1 MKTAAEIIGLGFA
14 SFLLVL
20 ICVPI
25 IKKLAIQFNL
35 VDKPNYRKVHA
46 EPFPLIGG
54 ITIGFVFILCS
65 FIFLNEKNMSNY
77 ITILSTS
84 VILLIVGV
92 IDDKNDLKAK
102 YKLLIQLLLAFFVAS
117 SGTRISSFYGL
128 FGIEEINIW
137 LQYILTI
144 IVITGVVNAFNL
156 MDGVDGLVG
165 CLSFLGFM
173 LLFLAGLLYKDFIL
187 AKIAFI
193 FMGAILGF
201 LRFNLS
207 KKKIFMGDAG
217 SLFLGYIL
225 ITLGI
230 RFMEK
235 QTINESQNYFY
246 LFLIIVTFFTIPVL
260 DSLRVYLGRIKNG
273 VSPFKADK
281 SHLHHLLLQVGL
293 THKKIAF
300 SITFFAIL
308 LLVFGFSLIS
318 VATITLTVFAIMIA
332 FILMIKGLLILNSL
346 KKWQKVIKIMETN

>member
-1 MKTAAEIIGLGFA
+1 M
-14 SFLLVL
+14 
-20 ICVPI
+20 
-25 IKKLAIQFNL
+25 N
-35 VDKPNYRKVHA
+35 
-46 EPFPLIGG
+46 
-54 ITIGFVFILCS
+54 
-65 FIFLNEKNMSNY
+65 NY

-84 VILLIVGV
+84 IVLLIVGV

-128 FGIEEINIW
+128 FGIEEISVW
-137 LQYILTI
+137 LQYVLTI
-144 IVITGVVNAFNL
+144 LVITGVVNAFNL

-165 CLSFLGFM
+165 SLSFLGFM
-173 LLFLAGLLYKDFIL
+173 LLFLAGVLYKDYIL

-201 LRFNLS
+201 LRYNLS

-235 QTINESQNYFY
+235 QIVGDNQNYFY

-300 SITFFAIL
+300 SITFFSIL
-308 LLVFGFSLIS
+308 LLIFGFSLIS
-318 VATITLTVFAIMIA
+318 ITTITFTVFAVMVA
-332 FILMIKGLLILNSL
+332 FVITIRGLLVINNL

>member
-1 MKTAAEIIGLGFA
+1 MKTTTEIIGLGLV
-14 SFLLVL
+14 SFLLVIIL
-20 ICVPI
+20 VPI
-25 IKKLAIQFNL
+25 IKKIAIQFNL

-54 ITIGFVFILCS
+54 ITIGFAFILCS
-65 FIFLNEKNMSNY
+65 FIFLNERNMNNY

-84 VILLIVGV
+84 IVLLIVGV

-128 FGIEEINIW
+128 FGIEEISVW
-137 LQYILTI
+137 LQYVLTI
-144 IVITGVVNAFNL
+144 LVITGVVNAFNL

-165 CLSFLGFM
+165 SLSFLGFM
-173 LLFLAGLLYKDFIL
+173 LLFLAGVLYKDYIL

-201 LRFNLS
+201 LRYNLS

-235 QTINESQNYFY
+235 QTVGDNQNYFY

-300 SITFFAIL
+300 SITFFSIL
-308 LLVFGFSLIS
+308 LLIFGFSLIS
-318 VATITLTVFAIMIA
+318 ITTITFTVFAVMVA
-332 FILMIKGLLILNSL
+332 FVITIRGLLVINNL

>member
-1 MKTAAEIIGLGFA
+1 MKTTAEILGLGIV
-14 SFLLVL
+14 SFLLVI

-25 IKKLAIQFNL
+25 IKKIAIQFNL
-35 VDKPNYRKVHA
+35 VDKPNYRKVHV

-65 FIFLNEKNMSNY
+65 FIFLNEAKMANY

-84 VILLIVGV
+84 IILLIVGV
-92 IDDKNDLKAK
+92 IDDKTDLKAK
-102 YKLLIQLLLAFFVAS
+102 YKLLIQLLLAFFVAL
-117 SGTRISSFYGL
+117 SGNRITSFYGL
-128 FGIEEINIW
+128 FGLGEINIW

-144 IVITGVVNAFNL
+144 IVVTGVVNAFNL

-165 CLSFLGFM
+165 CLSFLGFT
-173 LLFLAGLLYKDFIL
+173 LLFLAGLIYKDYIL

-230 RFMEK
+230 GFMEK
-235 QTINESQNYFY
+235 QTINQSQNYFF
-246 LFLIIVTFFTIPVL
+246 LFLVVVTFFSIPVL

-300 SITFFAIL
+300 SITFFAVL
-308 LLVFGFSLIS
+308 LLIFGFSLIS
-318 VATITLTVFAIMIA
+318 VATITLTVFSIMIA
-332 FILMIKGLLILNSL
+332 FMLMIKALLILNNL
-346 KKWQKVIKIMETN
+346 KKWQKVIRIMETN